1 MTPVEELDLL
11 LELIRKY
18 HLPLSPILEYAVK
31 EKKEE
36 FQTSEL
42 TEDSPNN
49 SVIEPLV
56 PKTAPSNRVLY
67 TPKVQQENLTNNGL
81 PWTEAQKEY
90 AIRHFKAGE
99 SIRSISLELKR
110 SEAAVNGMLSRLGLL
125 RNRDLDIE
133 ESYEYSPETVSYND
147 ESLEHQVAGIWDA
160 YKNYDL
166 QNIFVNQLIEAG
178 QRATLVSSQIN
189 HFRYKIKAADEHSY
203 FGQRLRSCKTF
214 EQCRRILVELIGTW
228 KQEERYSWRMQFF
241 MDYLN
246 FLKNHYN
253 KFGSF
258 YIVQDT
264 TQNNGEGEK
273 PTIKLTR
280 EIIEAARTPNGGFT
294 KSQLAAIGVD
304 WPPLQGWIEE
314 KIGMMITESQLERFN
329 HIDYVVRHNK
339 LGVPSKGNNTYASVA
354 RDWREKNRM
363 RAILRALVHFE
374 VPATPRDVARTIS
387 RSARGTNTIHDDEVK
402 AILDRL
408 PEVECVPG
416 GKYILKSINQ

>member
-42 TEDSPNN
+42 TEDSSNN

-160 YKNYDL
+160 YKSYEL
-166 QNIFVNQLIEAG
+166 QNLFVDQLIDAG

-189 HFRYKIKAADEHSY
+189 HFRYKIKTADEHSY
-203 FGQRLRSCKTF
+203 FGQRLRGCKTF
-214 EQCRRILVELIGTW
+214 GQFRRIIEELLGTW
-228 KQEERYSWRMQFF
+228 KQEERYSWRPQFF

-246 FLKNHYN
+246 FVKNYYE
-253 KFGSF
+253 KFGNF
-258 YIVQDT
+258 YVVQDT
-264 TQNNGEGEK
+264 QRNKGEDEE

-329 HIDYVVRHNK
+329 HIDYVIKHYK
-339 LGVPSKGNNTYASVA
+339 STAPSKGNNTYASVA

-363 RAILRALVHFE
+363 RAILRALLYFE
-374 VPATPRDVARTIS
+374 VPATPRDVARAIS
-387 RSARGTNTIHDDEVK
+387 RSAWGGKAIYTDEVE
-402 AILDRL
+402 AILKRL
-408 PEVECVPG
+408 PEVECVQG
-416 GKYILKSINQ
+416 GRYLLKRINP